1 MFQIHDRAQHN
12 RITIELVEETVSLM
26 AHTWTGLFQEM
37 IRQNARPFLEAML
50 TTCCLDES
58 CDIYH

>member
-37 IRQNARPFLEAML
+37 IRQNARPFLKAML
-50 TTCCLDES
+50 TTC
-58 CDIYH
+58 